1 MEELIKEI
9 QEEIKEAY
17 KFFEDERE
25 FDDTFDKAG
34 WDKDY
39 MRLFDCGYIKGA
51 QMVLSKLQEQYQENE
66 QNKRKNK
73 QKTRSSK

>member
-17 KFFEDERE
+17 KFFEDEQN
-25 FDDTFDKAG
+25 FDDTFEKAG
-34 WDKDY
+34 WDEDY

-51 QMVLSKLQEQYQENE
+51 QMVLSKLQEQHGETE
-66 QNKRKNK
+66 
-73 QKTRSSK
+73 

>member
-1 MEELIKEI
+1 MKELIKEI

-25 FDDTFDKAG
+25 FDDTFEKAG
-34 WDKDY
+34 WDEDY

-51 QMVLSKLQEQYQENE
+51 QMVLSKLQEQHGETE
-66 QNKRKNK
+66 
-73 QKTRSSK
+73 